1 MQSDLKV
8 RAKPTLFKQTGSCFD
23 TTNIQTI
30 KVRDPPLAAAAPRAA
45 IESVLGVPMAS
56 RGVEKGPRH
65 GARDDDADAAAGDGG
80 GGRRARAAG
89 ADATLGPTMNERET

>member
-45 IESVLGVPMAS
+45 IESVLGVPMA
-56 RGVEKGPRH
+56 
-65 GARDDDADAAAGDGG
+65 
-80 GGRRARAAG
+80 
-89 ADATLGPTMNERET
+89 LIIREEVVVCGCELNLALLT

>member
-1 MQSDLKV
+1 MVQSDLKV

-80 GGRRARAAG
+80 GGEERARPAR
-89 ADATLGPTMNERET
+89 TRRLGRR

>member
-30 KVRDPPLAAAAPRAA
+30 KVRDPPLCLEPRNHRQPLRQNDAV
-45 IESVLGVPMAS
+45 ERRKGKQDCCDPGRLHEHVRKVFLGHRAEHDV
-56 RGVEKGPRH
+56 
-65 GARDDDADAAAGDGG
+65 
-80 GGRRARAAG
+80 GRRNQVG
-89 ADATLGPTMNERET
+89 